1 MIDNI
6 SITIYLQFASHA
18 WYSQNISVNDNH
30 ILIISD
36 DDRLGNL
43 EPDDLQSPMTPND
56 NGDVDWDALY
66 GMFDLK

>member
-1 MIDNI
+1 M
-6 SITIYLQFASHA
+6 
-18 WYSQNISVNDNH
+18 NDNH

>member
-1 MIDNI
+1 MHDILRI
-6 SITIYLQFASHA
+6 LEWIT
-18 WYSQNISVNDNH
+18 NH
-30 ILIISD
+30 ILIIISD